1 MYACHNL
8 VEVGLISNRGAPD
21 EDQGGSELLDL
32 IGELGCRVGRK
43 VLGVYQRGYQGTLLL
58 AGP

>member
-8 VEVGLISNRGAPD
+8 VQVRLVGDRGASD
-21 EDQGGSELLDL
+21 EDKGGPELLDL
-32 IGELGCRVGRK
+32 LGDLGGSVGGE

-58 AGP
+58 PGP

>member
-8 VEVGLISNRGAPD
+8 VKVGLIGDRGASD
-21 EDQGGSELLDL
+21 EDKGGSELLDFL
-32 IGELGCRVGRK
+32 CDLGCRVGGE
-43 VLGVYQRGYQGTLLL
+43 VLRVYQRGYQGTLLL